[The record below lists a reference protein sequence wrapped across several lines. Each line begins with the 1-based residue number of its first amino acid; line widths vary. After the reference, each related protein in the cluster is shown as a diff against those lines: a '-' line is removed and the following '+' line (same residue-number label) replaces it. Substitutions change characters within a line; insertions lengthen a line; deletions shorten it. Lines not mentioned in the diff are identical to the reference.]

1 MHGTT
6 LHTVSMQFFPH
17 LYIAGG
23 SCLEALLFLVRSP
36 LSSLVAFRCLLFRDH
51 LKKKKVPVEQ

>member
-17 LYIAGG
+17 LYRRRFVLGG
-23 SCLEALLFLVRSP
+23 PAFLGEVTP
-36 LSSLVAFRCLLFRDH
+36 LVTGCFPLYNFSVTI
-51 LKKKKVPVEQ
+51 